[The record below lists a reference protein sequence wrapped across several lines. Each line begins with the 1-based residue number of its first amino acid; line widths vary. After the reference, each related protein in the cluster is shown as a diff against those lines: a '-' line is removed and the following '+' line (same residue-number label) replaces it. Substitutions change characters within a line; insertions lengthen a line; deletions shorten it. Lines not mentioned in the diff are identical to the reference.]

1 MKTDHTAEGQKKK
14 IPWLLEFLYG
24 EKKKEK
30 SDLFIET

>member
-24 EKKKEK
+24 EKKRK
-30 SDLFIET
+30 I

>member
-1 MKTDHTAEGQKKK
+1 MKTDHTAECQKKK

-24 EKKKEK
+24 EKKEK